1 MKRLGRKY
9 WFMGKTSKRSLE
21 SIETSALAITT
32 FRPKIRVG
40 PSTTSRSSKPPLA
53 GKVNRC
59 TRTAAITRFVG
70 GRLSSEGDLAP
81 GFMED

>member
-1 MKRLGRKY
+1 
-9 WFMGKTSKRSLE
+9 MGKTSKRSLE
-21 SIETSALAITT
+21 SIERTALAITT

-40 PSTTSRSSKPPLA
+40 PSITSRASKPPQA
-53 GKVNRC
+53 GKLKRR
-59 TRTAAITRFVG
+59 TRTTAITRFVG